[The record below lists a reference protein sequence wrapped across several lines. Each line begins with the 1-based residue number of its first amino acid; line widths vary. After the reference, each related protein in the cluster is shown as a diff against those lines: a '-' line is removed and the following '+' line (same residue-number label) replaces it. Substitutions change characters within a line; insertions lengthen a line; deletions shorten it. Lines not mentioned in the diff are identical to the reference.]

1 MIEKI
6 MATLDPF
13 DAIEIDK
20 IAPVKEDKDT
30 EE

>member
-13 DAIEIDK
+13 DAIKIDK
-20 IAPVKEDKDT
+20 ISPIRQDKDT